1 MHISDKQEE
10 NVVIYQYTFQA
21 EETTSETRLSTYC
34 YHSPADG
41 NWPLH
46 CHAYYELSYVWSGE
60 RYEQYRGNV
69 HRVGSGSLF
78 LMEPLVI
85 HGNQNI
91 TPVHDMVIQFSLD
104 FLWMASA
111 SSSQKNNMILGLTK
125 SAVPY
130 IEVPEDHKMIDI
142 LQELRLLCEQEA
154 DLVKESDPSAAS
166 ILRGW
171 QRNILVLRLLTILV
185 DIGFLEFR
193 ETAADLTQLFSL
205 ETLINRI
212 LAHPSDI
219 PDMRE
224 ASLAVGMSYYSFSR
238 FFKRTTGVSYHAYC
252 NQLRLQYA
260 ENSLVHSNKSIAEIA
275 REIGIDTASYFTRM
289 FKQRYGISPMQ
300 FRQQHK
306 RR

>member
-1 MHISDKQEE
+1 MHISDKQGEI
-10 NVVIYQYTFQA
+10 VVIYQYTFQA
-21 EETTSETRLSTYC
+21 EETASETRLSTCC

-60 RYEQYRGNV
+60 RYEQYRGNYR
-69 HRVGSGSLF
+69 RVGPGSLF
-78 LMEPLVI
+78 FMEPLVI

-104 FLWMASA
+104 FLWASSA
-111 SSSQKNNMILGLTK
+111 SSCQKNNMILGL
-125 SAVPY
+125 AQAEVPY
-130 IEVPEDHKMIDI
+130 IEVQEDHKIIDI
-142 LQELRLLCEQEA
+142 LQELRLLCHR
-154 DLVKESDPSAAS
+154 D
-166 ILRGW
+166 
-171 QRNILVLRLLTILV
+171 TM
-185 DIGFLEFR
+185 
-193 ETAADLTQLFSL
+193 ADLTQLFSL

-212 LAHPSDI
+212 LTHPSEI
-219 PDMRE
+219 PDMTE

-260 ENSLVHSNKSIAEIA
+260 ENSLLHSNKSIAEIA

-289 FKQRYGISPMQ
+289 FKQHYGISPMQ

>member
-1 MHISDKQEE
+1 M
-10 NVVIYQYTFQA
+10 IYQYTFQA
-21 EETTSETRLSTYC
+21 EETTSETRLSTCC
-34 YHSPADG
+34 YRSPADG
-41 NWPLH
+41 SWPLH
-46 CHAYYELSYVWSGE
+46 CHVYYELSYVWSGE
-60 RYEQYRGNV
+60 RYEQYGENY
-69 HRVGSGSLF
+69 HRVGAGSLF

-111 SSSQKNNMILGLTK
+111 SSCPNNNMILGLAQK
-125 SAVPY
+125 EVPY
-130 IEVPEDHKMIDI
+130 IEVSENHKIMNI
-142 LQELRLLCEQEA
+142 LQELRLLCEQEV
-154 DLVKESDPSAAS
+154 DQREENSVSTS
-166 ILRGW
+166 IVQGW
-171 QRNILVLRLLTILV
+171 QRNILVLKLLTVLV

-193 ETAADLTQLFSL
+193 ETTADLSQFFSL
-205 ETLINRI
+205 EALINRI
-212 LAHPSDI
+212 LAHPSEI

-260 ENSLVHSNKSIAEIA
+260 ENCLTHSNKSIAEIA

-289 FKQRYGISPMQ
+289 FKQRYGVSPMQ

>member
-1 MHISDKQEE
+1 M
-10 NVVIYQYTFQA
+10 IYQYTFQA
-21 EETTSETRLSTYC
+21 EEATSETGLSTCC
-34 YHSPADG
+34 YHSSADG

-60 RYEQYRGNV
+60 RHEQYRGNYY
-69 HRVGSGSLF
+69 RVGPGSLF
-78 LMEPLVI
+78 LIEPLVI

-104 FLWMASA
+104 FLWASSA
-111 SSSQKNNMILGLTK
+111 SSHPNNNMILGLAQK
-125 SAVPY
+125 EEPY
-130 IEVPEDHKMIDI
+130 IEVSEDHKIMDI
-142 LQELRLLCEQEA
+142 LQELRWLCEQET
-154 DLVKESDPSAAS
+154 DQKEDSSVSTS
-166 ILRGW
+166 IVRGW
-171 QRNILVLRLLTILV
+171 QRNSLVLKLLTILV

-193 ETAADLTQLFSL
+193 ETTADSIQLFSL
-205 ETLINRI
+205 EALINRI
-212 LAHPSDI
+212 LTHPSEI
-219 PDMRE
+219 PDLTE
-224 ASLAVGMSYYSFSR
+224 ASLAVGMSYYSFCR

-260 ENSLVHSNKSIAEIA
+260 ENYLIHSNKSIAEIA

-306 RR
+306 RRQ

>member
-1 MHISDKQEE
+1 M
-10 NVVIYQYTFQA
+10 IYQYTFQA
-21 EETTSETRLSTYC
+21 EETASETRLSTCC

-60 RYEQYRGNV
+60 RYEQYRGNYR
-69 HRVGSGSLF
+69 RVGPGSLF
-78 LMEPLVI
+78 FMEPLVI

-104 FLWMASA
+104 FLWASSA
-111 SSSQKNNMILGLTK
+111 SSCQKNNMILGL
-125 SAVPY
+125 AQAEVPY
-130 IEVPEDHKMIDI
+130 IEVQEDHKIIDI
-142 LQELRLLCEQEA
+142 LQELRLLCQQETDFA
-154 DLVKESDPSAAS
+154 KENNPSAAS
-166 ILRGW
+166 IVHGW
-171 QRNILVLRLLTILV
+171 QRNILVLKLLTVLV

-193 ETAADLTQLFSL
+193 DTMADLTQLFSL

-212 LAHPSDI
+212 LTHPSEI
-219 PDMRE
+219 PDMTE

-260 ENSLVHSNKSIAEIA
+260 ENSLIHSNKSIAEIA